1 NTSTIETPTNVYAAP
16 GNYTVSADVTTALG
30 ARTET
35 KQITIGEVPVAH
47 APAPQEVCHN
57 TENYPLDLTTQDAT
71 ILNGQDPLQ
80 FTVQYFATQQDA
92 DDLTHVLD
100 TDQVLGYGNTTFY
113 ARVSNTLSP
122 LCYDTSS
129 FSILVKRQPVPA
141 AIPDLTICDDD
152 GDGFHTFD
160 LDAMRTDLLANETP
174 VFSTVTFHPT
184 QADADGNTNPLPDSF
199 TNTLP
204 VETIYFR
211 MENPTHPECY
221 ETGAIRLEVID
232 QVIANTPTNLEY
244 CDDNNDCETVFDL
257 TQTEAEIV
265 GTQNASTL
273 NITYHGTQADADTGT
288 NALNETAYLS
298 VGYLN
303 TIYARVANASDA
315 SCYATTSFQLLIF
328 DTPPAPTIPV
338 GLVCDDNNDG

>member
-1 NTSTIETPTNVYAAP
+1 MPQY
-16 GNYTVSADVTTALG
+16 
-30 ARTET
+30 
-35 KQITIGEVPVAH
+35 GEL
-47 APAPQEVCHN
+47 
-57 TENYPLDLTTQDAT
+57 PLDLTTQDAA

-100 TDQVLGYGNTTFY
+100 TDQVLSYGNTTFY

-129 FSILVKRQPVPA
+129 FSILVKRHPVPA

-160 LDAMRTDLLANETP
+160 LDTMRTNLLANETP

-184 QADADGNTNPLPDSF
+184 QSDADGNTNPLPDSF

-232 QVIANTPTNLEY
+232 QVIANSATDLEY
-244 CDDNNDCETVFDL
+244 CDDNNDSEAVFDL
-257 TQTEAEIV
+257 SQTEAELI

-273 NITYHGTQADADTGT
+273 NIT
-288 NALNETAYLS
+288 
-298 VGYLN
+298 
-303 TIYARVANASDA
+303 
-315 SCYATTSFQLLIF
+315 
-328 DTPPAPTIPV
+328 
-338 GLVCDDNNDG
+338 